1 MAKFMCK
8 YLFRACG
15 HLFRGLKN
23 FLSLLWQIVTLWVDW
38 SVRLPKGQECVE
50 ICFQGLYLL
59 SSPMILVLNCYKTSL
74 RNNNGEIYFRY
85 IFPPSQLIISEV
97 LRANMRCPHKSPAPL
112 LDFSVFSWLVSQSVI
127 DLQTLSVA
135 WTHLLSNRKKKKER
149 NVCLCLVFLSFAS
162 IFLGLPDLF
171 LCQEYKN
178 NFQNIF

>member
-23 FLSLLWQIVTLWVDW
+23 FFSLLWQIVTLWVDW

-59 SSPMILVLNCYKTSL
+59 SSPMILVLHCYKTSL
-74 RNNNGEIYFRY
+74 RNNNGEIYFRS

-135 WTHLLSNRKKKKER
+135 WTHLLSNRKKKK
-149 NVCLCLVFLSFAS
+149 CLPSFGFSLICLH
-162 IFLGLPDLF
+162 IFGTSWSLF
-171 LCQEYKN
+171 VPRMQK
-178 NFQNIF
+178 